1 MEFKIPTETVE
12 LPSKGLLYPEGHPL
26 ASGTIEMKYMT
37 AKEED
42 ILSNQN
48 YIKKGTVIEKLLQSL
63 IVTEVEFNSILIGD
77 IDAIMVAARVLSYGK
92 DYKFTYLGNT
102 VEVNLAA
109 LGNKEIDENL
119 YTRGENEFTFK
130 LPKSGNE
137 ITFRLLTQGDDKAI
151 AREIEGL
158 KKINKDNVAEVSTR
172 LKYMITSINGSRD
185 RADVRKYVDGFMLA
199 SDARALRE
207 KYKRVSPGIDLST
220 EVESLDGEQEV
231 VDIPIGVTFFWPD
244 A

>member
-63 IVTEVEFNSILIGD
+63 IVTEVDFNDILIGD

-92 DYKFTYLGNT
+92 DYKFTYLGQT
-102 VEVNLAA
+102 VEVDLAT
-109 LGNKEIDENL
+109 LDNKELDESL

-130 LPKSGNE
+130 LPNSGNE
-137 ITFRLLTQGDDKAI
+137 ITFRLLTQGLDKAI

-185 RADVRKYVDGFMLA
+185 RADIRKYVDGFMLA

-207 KYKRVSPGIDLST
+207 EYSRVSPGVDLSA
-220 EVESLDGEQEV
+220 EVEGLDGEQEV

>member
-63 IVTEVEFNSILIGD
+63 IVTEVDFNDILIGD

-92 DYKFTYLGNT
+92 DYKFTYLGQT
-102 VEVNLAA
+102 VEVDLAT
-109 LGNKEIDENL
+109 LDNKELDESL

-130 LPKSGNE
+130 LPNSGNE
-137 ITFRLLTQGDDKAI
+137 ITFRLLTQGLDKAI

-185 RADVRKYVDGFMLA
+185 RADIRKYVDGFMLA

-207 KYKRVSPGIDLST
+207 EYSKVSPGVDLSA
-220 EVESLDGEQEV
+220 EVEGLDGEQEV

>member
-63 IVTEVEFNSILIGD
+63 IVTEVDFNDILIGD

-92 DYKFTYLGNT
+92 DYKFTYLGQT
-102 VEVNLAA
+102 VEVDLAS
-109 LGNKEIDENL
+109 LDNKELNEAL

-130 LPKSGNE
+130 LPNSGNE
-137 ITFRLLTQGDDKAI
+137 ITFQLLTQGLDKAI

-185 RADVRKYVDGFMLA
+185 RADIRKYVDGFMLA

-207 KYKRVSPGIDLST
+207 EYKRASPGVNLST
-220 EVESLDGEQEV
+220 EVEGLDGEQEV